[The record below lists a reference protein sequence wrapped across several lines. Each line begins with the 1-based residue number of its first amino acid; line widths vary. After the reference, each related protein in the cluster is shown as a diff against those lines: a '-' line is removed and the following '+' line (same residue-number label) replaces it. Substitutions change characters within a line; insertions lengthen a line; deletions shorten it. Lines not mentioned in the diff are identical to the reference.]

1 MYTLCPISKQIYHTL
16 LSPHLFGKVVF
27 LVISVHNNYKAW
39 EENGQPD
46 KKSKAFVF
54 RIYIL
59 TPLERGVL
67 SQTCDCLFYIN
78 YFLLLD
84 VNPAACKAVCNV
96 SAATKFEPFPAYY
109 QLKTSHNNYKV

>member
-1 MYTLCPISKQIYHTL
+1 MRDKTLFSL
-16 LSPHLFGKVVF
+16 HLFGKVAI
-27 LVISVHNNYKAW
+27 LVISVHNNYTALQ
-39 EENGQPD
+39 ENGQAD

-59 TPLERGVL
+59 TALEKIL
-67 SQTCDCLFYIN
+67 SQTYDCLFSTS

-84 VNPAACKAVCNV
+84 VNPAACKAVCNL

-109 QLKTSHNNYKV
+109 QFKTSHNNYKV